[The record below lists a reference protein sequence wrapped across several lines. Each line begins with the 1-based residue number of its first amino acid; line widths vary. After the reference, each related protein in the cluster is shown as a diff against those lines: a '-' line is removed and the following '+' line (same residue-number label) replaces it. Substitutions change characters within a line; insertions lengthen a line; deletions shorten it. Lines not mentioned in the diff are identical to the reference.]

1 MKLLLIIGLF
11 LGTFALLA
19 QERSNPFELIDRL
32 PASERPQEASGIT
45 GNPFDIYPDAGIAI
59 SARPAAI
66 RDAKRTVAPG
76 ATREETPTIISA
88 TDPNVGKGSM
98 LAIHI
103 LLWVLAAS
111 LWLLFGGLLR
121 QCLAATV
128 NDGIM
133 TQLYTRR
140 SGGQLGALWMCY
152 IFFFLAGGH
161 YIHLFALNHD
171 ISIGQGIWGSWLTY
185 ALGIAAA
192 VGLKHWVLFF
202 YARVFPV
209 RKEVSRYAFVLMVFS
224 ILAGLFIMPVNLLAS
239 YALPEWRMTFLY
251 SGVILFS
258 LIYLL
263 HLLRGGFI
271 ASRLIGSRPVHILLY
286 ICAIEI
292 APLLLIYRY
301 LSDQLVA

>member
-1 MKLLLIIGLF
+1 MGLL

-19 QERSNPFELIDRL
+19 QERPNPFELIDRL
-32 PASERPQEASGIT
+32 PTTERMPGAAGLT
-45 GNPFDIYPDAGIAI
+45 GNPFDVYPDAGIAI
-59 SARPAAI
+59 SAKRAAT
-66 RDAKRTVAPG
+66 DEPQTTLAPG
-76 ATREETPTIISA
+76 AVKEETPTIISP
-88 TDPNVGKGSM
+88 TDPDVGKGTM
-98 LAIHI
+98 LAIHL
-103 LLWVLAAS
+103 LLWVAAAS

-152 IFFFLAGGH
+152 VFFFLAAGH
-161 YIHLFALNHD
+161 YVHLFALHYNVN
-171 ISIGQGIWGSWLTY
+171 IGQGIWGSWLTY

-192 VGLKHWVLFF
+192 VGIKHWVLFF
-202 YARVFPV
+202 YARIFPV

-224 ILAGLFIMPVNLLAS
+224 ILAGLFIMPVNLLAG
-239 YALPEWRMTFLY
+239 YAPPEWRPTFLY
-251 SGVILFS
+251 GGVIILS

-301 LSDQLVA
+301 LSDNLAV

>member
-1 MKLLLIIGLF
+1 
-11 LGTFALLA
+11 LGTLALMA
-19 QERSNPFELIDRL
+19 QERGNPFELIDRL
-32 PASERPQEASGIT
+32 PASERMQVAPGIT

-59 SARPAAI
+59 SAKPVAARGAEI
-66 RDAKRTVAPG
+66 AVAPG
-76 ATREETPTIISA
+76 VAVEGAPTIISP

-161 YIHLFALNHD
+161 YFHLFALNHD

-202 YARVFPV
+202 YARIFPV

-224 ILAGLFIMPVNLLAS
+224 ILAGHVIMPINLLAS
-239 YALPEWRMTFLY
+239 YAPPEWQMTFLY
-251 SGVILFS
+251 AGVVVFS

-301 LSDQLVA
+301 LSDNILI